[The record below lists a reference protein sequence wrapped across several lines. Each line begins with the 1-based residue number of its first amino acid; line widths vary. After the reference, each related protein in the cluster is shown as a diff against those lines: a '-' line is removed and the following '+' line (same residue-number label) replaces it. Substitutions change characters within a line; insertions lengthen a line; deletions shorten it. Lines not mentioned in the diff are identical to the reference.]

1 MNVSLQS
8 RLLVSLLLVI
18 TITGVSAAIIGVAI
32 IDREVVKQA
41 QDKVRLDLNAA
52 HELYL
57 EEQRRICDAVRFTAG
72 RFFIAEALSD
82 GKIAG
87 LTAELGNIR
96 TRESLDILTV
106 TDAKGRVLWRTRNP
120 SAAGDDVTGIQVVR
134 RALSEKEVCAA
145 TEIVPREALLKESK
159 ELAGRAVVKIIL
171 TRKARPTKK
180 KRETSAMA
188 LLAAAPIFGR
198 TGEFLGVLYG
208 GKILNRNHTIVDK
221 VKETVYQGEVYE
233 GKDMGTATIFQG
245 DIRIAT
251 NVLTENGERAIGT
264 CVSSEVH
271 DRVLREG
278 RPWVER
284 AFVVKDWYITA
295 YRPIRDLSGDI
306 VGMLYVGMLEK
317 KFSDM
322 RRDSLLMYL
331 GVIVG
336 GVGVSLVVCVF
347 LTRKISRPVD
357 ALLQASEELARGNLG
372 HQVRPDE
379 SIKEIALLGH
389 AYNVMAS
396 SIKERDE
403 QLRRRAEEELRE
415 SERLAT
421 IGRLA
426 AGIAHEIN
434 NPLGGILLISKI
446 LLRGTKRGGAER
458 ENLERIT
465 RNAERCQKIV
475 RGLLDFARQRE
486 PKARPMKVNDVVE
499 QSLSLL
505 ENQHSF
511 QDIEIV
517 KRLDGDL
524 PFVSADASQ
533 IQQVFVNILVNAVD
547 AMKGKGT
554 LTITSKRSGDGNHVE
569 VEFADTG
576 VGIPKEDIERI
587 FDPFFTTKEVGKGTG
602 LGLSISHGIIKRH
615 GGSIKVHSDGRGT
628 VIAVSLPVAEE

>member
-1 MNVSLQS
+1 
-8 RLLVSLLLVI
+8 
-18 TITGVSAAIIGVAI
+18 
-32 IDREVVKQA
+32 
-41 QDKVRLDLNAA
+41 
-52 HELYL
+52 
-57 EEQRRICDAVRFTAG
+57 
-72 RFFIAEALSD
+72 
-82 GKIAG
+82 
-87 LTAELGNIR
+87 
-96 TRESLDILTV
+96 V
-106 TDAKGRVLWRTRNP
+106 TDAKGRVLWRTRNL
-120 SAAGDDVTGIQVVR
+120 SAAGDDVSGIKVVR
-134 RALSEKEVCAA
+134 RALSEKEVYAA

-159 ELAGRAVVKIIL
+159 ELADLAVVKIIP
-171 TRKARPTKK
+171 TRKARPTTK
-180 KRETSAMA
+180 KRETSGMA
-188 LLAAAPIFGR
+188 VLAAAPIFDRAGAFR
-198 TGEFLGVLYG
+198 GVLYG
-208 GKILNRNHTIVDK
+208 GRIRNRNRTRVDK
-221 VKETVYQGEVYE
+221 VKETVYQGEVYD

-271 DRVLREG
+271 DRVLKEG
-278 RPWVER
+278 KPWVER

-295 YRPIRDLSGDI
+295 YRPIKDLSGSI
-306 VGMLYVGMLEK
+306 VGMLYVGMLEE

-322 RRDSLLMYL
+322 RRDTLWMYL

-357 ALLQASEELARGNLG
+357 ALVQASKELAQGNLG
-372 HQVRPDE
+372 YRVRPDE

-403 QLRRRAEEELRE
+403 QLRRRTEEELRE
-415 SERLAT
+415 SERLAM

-446 LLRGTKRGGAER
+446 LLRKTEQGGAER

-465 RNAERCQKIV
+465 RDAERCQKIV

-486 PKARPMKVNDVVE
+486 PKAKPMNVEDVVE

-511 QDIEIV
+511 QEIDTV

-524 PFVSADASQ
+524 PFVFADASQ

-554 LTITSKRSGDGNHVE
+554 LTITSKRSGDGNHVV

-576 VGIPKEDIERI
+576 PGIPKEDIERV
-587 FDPFFTTKEVGKGTG
+587 FEPFFTTKEVGKGTG

-615 GGSIKVHSDGRGT
+615 GGSIKVHSDGRGM
-628 VIAVSLPVAEE
+628 VFAVSLPVAEESSA